1 MRKIA
6 NTRRPDADAR
16 CGCGCGVGQIS
27 TATSTERRR
36 VESSRL
42 VGTAHFAPHPHLYC
56 SLQIKKY
63 EKLEADEERI
73 GKAREIYDFYIM
85 RDLLSH
91 SHVRRSRSPPPPFMN
106 PTRVLSFSCDP
117 TLVRARAPARPLPC
131 CTVAR
136 SAFCALRVLGA
147 LSSCVDSCQRAFTLL
162 MCTSVDVNM
171 YMCARQTY
179 SNEAV
184 DHVQELLLQAQKTK
198 RLPSDLFK
206 ARPRAFLTFHTC
218 LQLLFGS
225 LLGHLFGWP
234 SRVEKQRGERRA
246 RANGNPISYIHRCA
260 VRACSRTCAR

>member
-91 SHVRRSRSPPPPFMN
+91 SHVRRSRFRSPPPPPFMN

-117 TLVRARAPARPLPC
+117 TLVRARAPARATAVLY
-131 CTVAR
+131 R
-136 SAFCALRVLGA
+136 SAFCILRA
-147 LSSCVDSCQRAFTLL
+147 
-162 MCTSVDVNM
+162 
-171 YMCARQTY
+171 AR
-179 SNEAV
+179 SRRIE
-184 DHVQELLLQAQKTK
+184 
-198 RLPSDLFK
+198 
-206 ARPRAFLTFHTC
+206 FLC
-218 LQLLFGS
+218 
-225 LLGHLFGWP
+225 
-234 SRVEKQRGERRA
+234 
-246 RANGNPISYIHRCA
+246 
-260 VRACSRTCAR
+260 